1 MVNYGLIAIPLIAIL
16 VIGGIISFFIVYSF
30 YPEKHENVRIDGK
43 CYELVG
49 AAHEKIMK
57 LTAEMKIT
65 KMILQISKIESQ
77 NAIVPI
83 IFNGN
88 DSEAKNF
95 IDKNDLAVTS
105 NQKVIYFPNINGS
118 VVTANVTKTDLQNIV
133 GNLSILDVIPTSK
146 SVGGSIGIQPNKY
159 ITYEED
165 KDVSSLLD
173 RIQKSRLLEIIH
185 NSDGVSSAECRN
197 ET

>member
-1 MVNYGLIAIPLIAIL
+1 MVNYGLIAVPLIAML

-43 CYELVG
+43 CYELVD
-49 AAHEKIMK
+49 AAHEKITK

-65 KMILQISKIESQ
+65 KMLLQISKIESQ

-95 IDKNDLAVTS
+95 IDKYDLAVTS

-173 RIQKSRLLEIIH
+173 RIQKSRLIDIVH
-185 NSDGVSSAECRN
+185 NSIGVSSAECRN

>member
-1 MVNYGLIAIPLIAIL
+1 MVNYGLIAVPLIAML

>member
-1 MVNYGLIAIPLIAIL
+1 MVNYALIAIPLIAML
-16 VIGGIISFFIVYSF
+16 VIGGLISFFIVFSF
-30 YPEKHENVRIDGK
+30 YPEKHENINIDGK

-49 AAHEKIMK
+49 AAHVKITK

-65 KMILQISKIESQ
+65 KMLLQISKIESH
-77 NAIVPI
+77 NAIIPI
-83 IFNGN
+83 VFNGN

-95 IDKNDLAVTS
+95 IDKYDLAVTS

-133 GNLSILDVIPTSK
+133 GNLSILDVIPSSK
-146 SVGGSIGIQPNKY
+146 SVAGSIGIQPNKY

-165 KDVSSLLD
+165 NDVSSLVNK
-173 RIQKSRLLEIIH
+173 IQKSRVMDIIY
-185 NSDGVSSAECRN
+185 NSDGVNQAECRN

>member
-1 MVNYGLIAIPLIAIL
+1 MINYGLIAIPLIAML
-16 VIGGIISFFIVYSF
+16 VIGGVITFFIVFSL
-30 YPEKHENVRIDGK
+30 YPEKHENVSIDGK

-49 AAHEKIMK
+49 AAHEKITK
-57 LTAEMKIT
+57 LSAEMKIT
-65 KMILQISKIESQ
+65 KMLLQISKIKSQ
-77 NAIVPI
+77 NAVIPI

-95 IDKNDLAVTS
+95 IDKYDLDVTS

-133 GNLSILDVIPTSK
+133 GNLSVPDVIPSSK
-146 SVGGSIGIQPNKY
+146 SVVGSIGIQPNKY
-159 ITYEED
+159 ISYD
-165 KDVSSLLD
+165 DYKDVSSLVD
-173 RIQKSRLLEIIH
+173 KIQKSRLMDIVH
-185 NSDGVSSAECRN
+185 NSDGVTPAECRN

>member
-1 MVNYGLIAIPLIAIL
+1 MINYGLIAIPLIAML
-16 VIGGIISFFIVYSF
+16 VIGGVITFFIVFSL
-30 YPEKHENVRIDGK
+30 YPEKHENVSIDGK

-49 AAHEKIMK
+49 AAHEKITK
-57 LTAEMKIT
+57 LSAEMKIT
-65 KMILQISKIESQ
+65 KMLLQISKIKSQ
-77 NAIVPI
+77 NAVIPI

-95 IDKNDLAVTS
+95 IDKYDLDVTS

-133 GNLSILDVIPTSK
+133 GNLSVPDVIPSSK
-146 SVGGSIGIQPNKY
+146 SVVGSIGIQPNKY
-159 ITYEED
+159 ISYDDD
-165 KDVSSLLD
+165 KDVSSLVD
-173 RIQKSRLLEIIH
+173 KIQKSRLMDIVH
-185 NSDGVSSAECRN
+185 NSDGVTPAECRN

>member
-65 KMILQISKIESQ
+65 QMLLQMSKIESL

-95 IDKNDLAVTS
+95 IDKYDLAVTS